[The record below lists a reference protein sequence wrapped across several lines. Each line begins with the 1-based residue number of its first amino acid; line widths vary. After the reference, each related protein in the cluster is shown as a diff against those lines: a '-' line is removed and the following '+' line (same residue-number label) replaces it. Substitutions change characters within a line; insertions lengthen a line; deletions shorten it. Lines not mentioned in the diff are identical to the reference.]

1 MAISFREYPW
11 YLQALVFF
19 ALALVIIGAGEY
31 LPISPV
37 ATMRTAVAENHTKDS
52 ELNREVD
59 QLQVYERRNAEF
71 KLEMASLEKQLE
83 TLKTI
88 VPEEKEVDEFIR
100 QVQGAAASSN
110 VQLRKLTSQPIVPK
124 EYHYEMPFEVQADGP
139 YFNMLDFFSRLS
151 RLSRIINVG
160 DLQFDDPGLSGSK
173 SAKYPIR
180 PGTTVTGVFTV
191 TTFFTKPADLT
202 PAGGAKGAVQPV
214 KKP

>member
-11 YLQALVFF
+11 YLQALIFF
-19 ALALVIIGAGEY
+19 ALALVIFGAGEY
-31 LPISPV
+31 LPMLPV
-37 ATMRTAVAENHTKDS
+37 AAMRITLDENHTKDS
-52 ELNREVD
+52 DLNRQVAE
-59 QLQVYERRNAEF
+59 LQVYERRNAEF
-71 KLEMASLEKQLE
+71 KVEMAALEKQLD

-160 DLQFDDPGLSGSK
+160 DIQFDDPAIGKGT
-173 SAKYPIR
+173 KYPIR